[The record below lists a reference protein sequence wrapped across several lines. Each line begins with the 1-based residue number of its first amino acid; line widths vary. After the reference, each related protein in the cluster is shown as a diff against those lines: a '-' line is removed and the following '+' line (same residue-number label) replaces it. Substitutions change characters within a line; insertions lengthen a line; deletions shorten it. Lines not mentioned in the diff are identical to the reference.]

1 MLCLASCHLVEACM
15 DMTWPGGAQKN
26 ISILRRG
33 SCRHYHWYDFHQS
46 PVLATG
52 KEKIALTVE
61 GNEGHLTC
69 HRAALRGKSSKA

>member
-1 MLCLASCHLVEACM
+1 MELS
-15 DMTWPGGAQKN
+15 WPGGAQKKQLN
-26 ISILRRG
+26 LDKRIMSP
-33 SCRHYHWYDFHQS
+33 CHWYDFHQTRIKES

-69 HRAALRGKSSKA
+69 HRAAPPSKSSKTFLTMIG

>member
-1 MLCLASCHLVEACM
+1 MAWWCLKKQLNLEKRIMPAF
-15 DMTWPGGAQKN
+15 
-26 ISILRRG
+26 
-33 SCRHYHWYDFHQS
+33 WYDFHQS

-69 HRAALRGKSSKA
+69 RRAALRSKSSKAFLTMIG